1 MQEINKSNPLLK
13 HFRQPALYIELTSKG
28 KFWPENSLELP
39 VTGKIPVY
47 PMTTRDEITLRTP
60 DALMN
65 GTSIV
70 EVIQSCCP
78 NIKNAWDMPSID
90 VDSTLIAIR
99 IASYGQSM
107 PITSQCPHCK
117 EEHEYD
123 IDLSNMLGSIKTP
136 NYNEPVKL
144 DNGLTIYLR
153 PMNYRNISKTGEV
166 SLEEERL
173 IQTLADPELTEEQ
186 RKGGYEKHL
195 QNMVDLS
202 ISTMANCT
210 HSILID
216 NGDSVT
222 DFEFIKEFYS
232 NVDGKVLRFVQEQL
246 SEFTKDVNI
255 KPVSAVCDNEECGK
269 TFDIT
274 VNFDYS
280 GFFDRGF

>member
-28 KFWPENSLELP
+28 RFWPDTSLELP

-60 DALMN
+60 DALIN
-65 GTSIV
+65 GTSVV

-99 IASYGQSM
+99 IASYGPSM
-107 PITSQCPHCK
+107 PIKSQCPHCN

-123 IDLSNMLGSIKTP
+123 INLSGMLTSIVAP
-136 NYNEPVKL
+136 NYDAPVTL
-144 DNGLTIYLR
+144 DNGLTVYLK

-166 SLEEERL
+166 GLEEERL
-173 IQTLADPELTEEQ
+173 IQTLADPDLTEEQ
-186 RKGGYEKHL
+186 RKVGYEKHL
-195 QNMVDLS
+195 KTMVDLS

-210 HSILID
+210 HSIVID
-216 NGDSVT
+216 DGETVT
-222 DFEFIKEFYS
+222 DFNFIKEFYA
-232 NVDGKVLRFVQEQL
+232 NADGKVLRFIQAQL
-246 SEFTKDVNI
+246 AEYTKDVNI
-255 KPVSAVCDNEECGK
+255 KPVQAQCDNEACGK
-269 TFDIT
+269 SFDIT
-274 VNFDYS
+274 VNFDYA